1 MKNKSEKNILPIF
14 KNIKNGITFFKKIK
28 KAVSKKTAFFIS
40 RDIFEKWK
48 DWNGN
53 ILKYIQDNS
62 F

>member
-1 MKNKSEKNILPIF
+1 MVLPF
-14 KNIKNGITFFKKIK
+14 LKKIK
-28 KAVSKKTAFFIS
+28 KAVSKKTASFIS